1 MKRKIIVLI
10 IIIVISVIA
19 AAGLYFYKQKTAP
32 PPASQIAN
40 EEAKEEP
47 QTQTE
52 EAEETPLVEIS
63 PEKQQIMGV
72 KTATVDFQPLQKIIR
87 TVGRVEYDERRIT
100 TITMHI
106 EGWIEKLFV
115 NYTGRYVKKGEPLL
129 SIYSHELISTQ
140 EEYLIAYKWRQKQ
153 SGTALE
159 ESAVSLLNAARKRLY
174 VWDISDKQ
182 IEEIEKL
189 GRPVKALTI
198 YSPVEGYV
206 SEKTAFEGMMIKAGE
221 PLFKIADLSNLWII
235 ADIYEYELPFVK
247 IGDVSRIALSYL
259 PGREFSSKIDYIYP
273 SLSAETRTAKVR
285 FSIPNTGAQ
294 LMPQMFTGIEIKIGL
309 GRKLAVPDD
318 AVIDTG
324 TRQVVYV
331 DKGDGYFEPREVML
345 GLRAEGMREVIAG
358 LKKGEKIAVSANFLI
373 DSEAQLKGVKPLGH
387 KH

>member
-1 MKRKIIVLI
+1 MKKNIIALI
-10 IIIVISVIA
+10 IIIIISGIA
-19 AAGLYFYKQKTAP
+19 AAGIYFYKQKTVP
-32 PPASQIAN
+32 PPASHTAH
-40 EEAKEEP
+40 EEAKEEL

-63 PEKQQIMGV
+63 PEKQQMIGV
-72 KTATVDFQPLQKIIR
+72 KTAVVDFQPLQKIIR

-100 TITMHI
+100 TITTHI
-106 EGWIEKLFV
+106 EGWIDKLFV

-189 GRPVKALTI
+189 GRPVKALII

-206 SEKTAFEGMMIKAGE
+206 SEKTAFEGMMVKAGE

-247 IGDVSRIALSYL
+247 PGDASRIALSYL

-273 SLSAETRTAKVR
+273 LLSAETRTAKVR

-294 LMPQMFTGIEIKIGL
+294 LMPQMFTGIEIK
-309 GRKLAVPDD
+309 
-318 AVIDTG
+318 
-324 TRQVVYV
+324 
-331 DKGDGYFEPREVML
+331 
-345 GLRAEGMREVIAG
+345 
-358 LKKGEKIAVSANFLI
+358 
-373 DSEAQLKGVKPLGH
+373 
-387 KH
+387 

>member
-1 MKRKIIVLI
+1 MKRKIIALI
-10 IIIVISVIA
+10 IIIVISGAA
-19 AAGLYFYKQKTAP
+19 AAGLYFYKQRTAP
-32 PPASQIAN
+32 PPVAHTTH
-40 EEAKEEP
+40 EEAKEVS
-47 QTQTE
+47 QAQAE

-63 PEKQQIMGV
+63 PEKQQMMGV
-72 KTATVDFQPLQKIIR
+72 KTAAVDFQPLQKIIR

-100 TITMHI
+100 TITTHI

-140 EEYLIAYKWRQKQ
+140 EEYLIAFKWRQKQ

-159 ESAVSLLNAARKRLY
+159 ESAASLLNAARKRLY

-206 SEKTAFEGMMIKAGE
+206 SEKAAFEGMMIKAGE

-247 IGDVSRIALSYL
+247 PGDASRIALSYL

-345 GLRAEGMREVIAG
+345 GLRAEGLREVLAG